1 MIHQSKSYLK
11 FLRTSRNQHGV
22 HSPFV
27 YQLVTQC
34 FYKLQQ
40 HTAYEII
47 KSYKK
52 RIRKNK
58 TTINVSDLGS
68 GSRIFKSSERKVS
81 KIGKFAGTKLKR
93 AKLLNR
99 IVRYLNILKAL
110 ELGTSVGL
118 GSVAIAAGNE
128 NTSVLTIEGCPETAK
143 LAKDNFN
150 SFNFEN
156 IELINGEFDNVLPK
170 LQSTFDLVFID
181 GNHTKNAT
189 LRYFEAL
196 LPLSHNDTVFIFDDI
211 YLNKDMTKAWE
222 LIKNHESVTV
232 TIDTFKW
239 GFVFL
244 RKEQAK
250 EHFVIRV

>member
-1 MIHQSKSYLK
+1 
-11 FLRTSRNQHGV
+11 
-22 HSPFV
+22 V

-34 FYKLQQ
+34 FYKRQQ

-58 TTINVSDLGS
+58 TTIKVSDLGS

-128 NTSVLTIEGCPETAK
+128 TTSVLTIEGCPETAK
-143 LAKDNFN
+143 LAKENID

-156 IELINGEFDNVLPK
+156 IKILNEDFETIIPK
-170 LQSTFDLVFID
+170 LQTSFDLIFID
-181 GNHTKNAT
+181 GNHTKDAT
-189 LRYFEAL
+189 LNYFKSL
-196 LPLSHNDTVFIFDDI
+196 LPLSHNDTVYIFDDI
-211 YLNKDMTKAWE
+211 YLNRGMTEAWE
-222 LIKNHESVTV
+222 EIKAHDKVTV

-244 RKEQAK
+244 RQEQAK